1 MQREIVLFFVARY
14 SIVDDFCCFNHLSLV
29 LKCRIRCCYSDMP
42 VAVKTIDVPTLV
54 QMLQDKKNNNQ
65 RTALILGG
73 RAGALY
79 RSAALYDWLQ
89 QSSKRDFTGMSQRAR
104 FSECYDVLRQLKA
117 EKGTS
122 LRDIKS
128 GLIRALGKVD
138 FSEEEDCVIE
148 LVQQGLFQIILY
160 NNADDLLYDA
170 FIGSGLKEQIDF
182 VDCPLERLPIEDAMQ
197 ESLDRIAYE
206 YKQDACRLV
215 RAYKDI
221 DAFVRALD
229 RPKVQEESSR
239 YLRNLL
245 LKLRAREAL
254 IVGLDAQWDR
264 TLLSALPPQIK
275 TVWFVNEDE
284 SMKDLFLSHNQQID
298 QFHYVVGGHGEYRM
312 FTRALYFQINQGL
325 PHGYELIR
333 ELINQ
338 QHSTLRV
345 LLELKEKYEGMRKD
359 IELIR
364 QMQDKLLRDLEDGLD
379 DRV

>member
-1 MQREIVLFFVARY
+1 VLFFVARI
-14 SIVDDFCCFNHLSLV
+14 SIVGNVCSSYHLSLV

-65 RTALILGG
+65 KTALILGG

-79 RSAALYDWLQ
+79 RSAELYDWLQ
-89 QSSKRDFTGMSQRAR
+89 QSSKRDFTGMSVRDR
-104 FSECYDVLRQLKA
+104 FSECYSVLRQLKA
-117 EKGTS
+117 EEGTS
-122 LRDIKS
+122 PRDIKS
-128 GLIRALGKVD
+128 GLMRALGKVR
-138 FSEEEDCVIE
+138 FSEEEDFVIE

-182 VDCPLERLPIEDAMQ
+182 VDCPLEYLPIEGAMQ
-197 ESLDRIAYE
+197 ESLERIAYE

-229 RPKVQEESSR
+229 RPKMQEESSR
-239 YLRNLL
+239 YLKHLL
-245 LKLRAREAL
+245 FKLRAREAL

-284 SMKDLFLSHNQQID
+284 SMKDMFLMHNQQID
-298 QFHYVVGGHGEYRM
+298 QFHYVVGGHGEYKM
-312 FTRALYFQINQGL
+312 FTRALYFQVNQGL
-325 PHGYELIR
+325 PRGYELLR
-333 ELINQ
+333 ELIPQ
-338 QHSTLRV
+338 QHFMLHV
-345 LLELKEKYEGMRKD
+345 LLELSEKYESMRKD
-359 IELIR
+359 IELTR
-364 QMQDKLLRDLEDGLD
+364 KLLRHLEERLD
-379 DRV
+379 DRD

>member
-1 MQREIVLFFVARY
+1 
-14 SIVDDFCCFNHLSLV
+14 
-29 LKCRIRCCYSDMP
+29 MP
-42 VAVKTIDVPTLV
+42 VTVKTIDVPTLV

-65 RTALILGG
+65 KTALILGG
-73 RAGALY
+73 RTGALY

-89 QSSKRDFTGMSQRAR
+89 QSSKRDFTGMSQRDR
-104 FSECYDVLRQLKA
+104 FSECYTVLRQLKA
-117 EKGTS
+117 EEDTS
-122 LRDIKS
+122 SRDIQS
-128 GLIRALGKVD
+128 GLIRALGKVI

-182 VDCPLERLPIEDAMQ
+182 VDCPLERLPIDDAMQ
-197 ESLDRIAYE
+197 ESLDRIAYD

-221 DAFVRALD
+221 DAFVQDLN

-239 YLRNLL
+239 YLKQLL
-245 LKLRAREAL
+245 RKLRAREAL

-284 SMKDLFLSHNQQID
+284 SMKDLFLSHNPQID
-298 QFHYVVGGHGEYRM
+298 QFHYIVGGHGEYKM

-325 PHGYELIR
+325 PRGYELIR
-333 ELINQ
+333 ELLNQ
-338 QHSTLRV
+338 QHFMQRA
-345 LLELKEKYEGMRKD
+345 LLELDDKYERMRKD

-364 QMQDKLLRDLEDGLD
+364 QVQNRILRYLEEQSDNRD
-379 DRV
+379 